1 MANSIGQTIKRL
13 RKERNLTQDELA
25 EQLNVTAQAVSKWEN
40 EIGLPDIS
48 QIIPLASVFGVS
60 TDILFGIEGASENDE
75 ALRIVQK
82 ADEIKEYG
90 KQNTY
95 LRAYDMMIDGLKKYP
110 NNMTLL
116 NNCIRIGLALAMPEN
131 GYLYSAE
138 RAKEICAETIRQANL
153 IISYS
158 KNISEIMAA
167 RQSLIFLYSSEG
179 RYDKA
184 TVEAQNFPARTDL
197 TLYSNMARVNEYMG
211 NHAREITYLCSDIDY
226 ALQTLEDNTV
236 RLGKA
241 YYKTGK
247 YNNAIDVYQTFLNI
261 LKVIF
266 KDGYHPPYH
275 DFDSGDCYILLAQAY
290 LAIGNTDQAMNAV
303 ENSIM
308 YYLNLIEHCTG
319 DVIARSAL
327 MKSPLVEE
335 SELTACTTKSA
346 IKNRLIEKLSAE
358 EIQPLSKDKRFQN
371 LYENIYNLK
380 I

>member
-290 LAIGNTDQAMNAV
+290 LAIGDTDQAMNAV

-319 DVIARSAL
+319 DVIERNAL
-327 MKSPLVEE
+327 MKSPLVQE
-335 SELTACTTKSA
+335 SELTACTTKPA

-358 EIQPLSKDKRFQN
+358 EIQSLSKYKRFQD

>member
-1 MANSIGQTIKRL
+1 MTNSIGQTIKKL

-40 EIGLPDIS
+40 ETGLPDIS
-48 QIIPLASVFGVS
+48 QIIPLACVFGIS

-75 ALRIVQK
+75 ALKIVQK

-90 KQNTY
+90 KQDTY
-95 LRAYDMMIDGLKKYP
+95 LRAYDMMIEGLKKYP
-110 NNMTLL
+110 NNMILL
-116 NNCIRIGLALAMPEN
+116 NNCIRLGLALALPEN

-158 KNISEIMAA
+158 KNISDIMTA
-167 RQSLIFLYSSEG
+167 RQALIFLYSSEG

-184 TVEAQNFPARTDL
+184 TDEALNFPARTDL
-197 TLYSNMARVNEYMG
+197 TLYSNMAKVNEYMG
-211 NHAREITYLCSDIDY
+211 NHAREITCLCSDIDY
-226 ALQTLEDNTV
+226 ALQTLENNTV

-266 KDGYHPPYH
+266 KECYHPPYH

-290 LAIGNTDQAMNAV
+290 LAIGDTDQAMNAV

-308 YYLNLIEHCTG
+308 YYLNLIERCAG
-319 DVIARSAL
+319 NVITHNSL
-327 MKSPLVEE
+327 MKSPLVQE
-335 SELTACTTKSA
+335 SELTACTTKST

-358 EIQPLSKDKRFQN
+358 EIQPLSKYKRFQD
-371 LYENIYNLK
+371 LYENICNLK

>member
-40 EIGLPDIS
+40 ETGLPDIS

-116 NNCIRIGLALAMPEN
+116 NNCIRLGLALALPEN

-211 NHAREITYLCSDIDY
+211 NHVREITYLCSDIDY

-319 DVIARSAL
+319 DIIARIAL

>member
-40 EIGLPDIS
+40 ETGMPDIS

-95 LRAYDMMIDGLKKYP
+95 LRSYDMMIDGLKKYP

-116 NNCIRIGLALAMPEN
+116 NNCIRIGLALALPEN

-327 MKSPLVEE
+327 MKLPLVEK

-358 EIQPLSKDKRFQN
+358 EIQPLSKYKRFQD

>member
-40 EIGLPDIS
+40 ETGLPDIS

-82 ADEIKEYG
+82 ADAIKEYG

-116 NNCIRIGLALAMPEN
+116 NNCIRLGLTLALPEN

-138 RAKEICAETIRQANL
+138 HAKEICAETIRQANL
-153 IISYS
+153 IILYS

-335 SELTACTTKSA
+335 SELTACTTKSE

>member
-40 EIGLPDIS
+40 ETGLPDIS

-82 ADEIKEYG
+82 ADAIKEYG

-116 NNCIRIGLALAMPEN
+116 NNCIRLGLALALPEN

-138 RAKEICAETIRQANL
+138 RAKEICVETIRQANL

-158 KNISEIMAA
+158 KNISEIMTA
-167 RQSLIFLYSSEG
+167 RQTLIFLYLSEG

-184 TVEAQNFPARTDL
+184 SVEALNFPARTDL

-241 YYKTGK
+241 YYKIGR

-261 LKVIF
+261 LKVVF
-266 KDGYHPPYH
+266 KEGHHPPYH

-290 LAIGNTDQAMNAV
+290 LAIGDADQAMNAV

-319 DVIARSAL
+319 DVIERNAL
-327 MKSPLVEE
+327 IKSPLVRE

-358 EIQPLSKDKRFQN
+358 EIQPLSKDKRFQD
-371 LYENIYNLK
+371 LHENICNLK

>member
-40 EIGLPDIS
+40 ETGLPDIS

-290 LAIGNTDQAMNAV
+290 LAIGDTDQAMNAV

-319 DVIARSAL
+319 DVIERNAL
-327 MKSPLVEE
+327 MKSPLVQE
-335 SELTACTTKSA
+335 SELTACTTKPA

-358 EIQPLSKDKRFQN
+358 EIQSLSKYKRFQD

>member
-40 EIGLPDIS
+40 ETGLPDIS

-116 NNCIRIGLALAMPEN
+116 NNCIRLGLALALPEN

-319 DVIARSAL
+319 DIIARIAL

>member
-40 EIGLPDIS
+40 ETGLPDIS

-116 NNCIRIGLALAMPEN
+116 NNCIRLGLALALPEN

-266 KDGYHPPYH
+266 KYGYHPPYH

-319 DVIARSAL
+319 DIIARIAL

>member
-40 EIGLPDIS
+40 ETGLPDIS

-116 NNCIRIGLALAMPEN
+116 NNCIRLGLALALPEN

-184 TVEAQNFPARTDL
+184 SVEALNFPARTDL

-211 NHAREITYLCSDIDY
+211 NHAREIRYLCSDIDY

-319 DVIARSAL
+319 DIIARIAL

>member
-40 EIGLPDIS
+40 ETGLPDIS

-82 ADEIKEYG
+82 EDEIKEYG

-116 NNCIRIGLALAMPEN
+116 NNCIRLGLALALPEN

-184 TVEAQNFPARTDL
+184 SVEALNFPARTDL

-211 NHAREITYLCSDIDY
+211 NHAREIRYLCSDIDY

-319 DVIARSAL
+319 DIIARIAL

>member
-1 MANSIGQTIKRL
+1 MANSIGQTIRRL

-40 EIGLPDIS
+40 ETGLPDIS

-60 TDILFGIEGASENDE
+60 TDILFGIEETSENDE

-82 ADEIKEYG
+82 ADAIKEYG

-116 NNCIRIGLALAMPEN
+116 NNCIRLGLALALPEN

-158 KNISEIMAA
+158 KNISEIMTA
-167 RQSLIFLYSSEG
+167 RQALIFLYSSEG

-184 TVEAQNFPARTDL
+184 SVEALNFPARTDL

-241 YYKTGK
+241 YYKIGR

-261 LKVIF
+261 LKVVF
-266 KDGYHPPYH
+266 KEGHHPPYH
-275 DFDSGDCYILLAQAY
+275 DFDSSDCYILLAQAY
-290 LAIGNTDQAMNAV
+290 LAIGDADQAMNAV
-303 ENSIM
+303 ESSIM

-319 DVIARSAL
+319 DVIERNAL
-327 MKSPLVEE
+327 IKSPLVQE

-358 EIQPLSKDKRFQN
+358 EIQPLSKYKRFQD
-371 LYENIYNLK
+371 LHENICNLK

>member
-40 EIGLPDIS
+40 ETGLPDIS

-116 NNCIRIGLALAMPEN
+116 NNCIRLGLALALPEN

-167 RQSLIFLYSSEG
+167 CQSLIFLYSSEG

-319 DVIARSAL
+319 DIIARIAL

>member
-1 MANSIGQTIKRL
+1 M
-13 RKERNLTQDELA
+13 
-25 EQLNVTAQAVSKWEN
+25 
-40 EIGLPDIS
+40 
-48 QIIPLASVFGVS
+48 
-60 TDILFGIEGASENDE
+60 FGIEGASENDE